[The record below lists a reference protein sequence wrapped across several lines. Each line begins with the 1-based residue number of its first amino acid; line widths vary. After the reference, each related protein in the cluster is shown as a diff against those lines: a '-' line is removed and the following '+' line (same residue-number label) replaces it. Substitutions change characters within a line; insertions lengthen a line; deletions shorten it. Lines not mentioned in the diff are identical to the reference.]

1 MDILMTEINSM
12 VRESDMNIKE
22 YAESTIDLI
31 DKIDQM
37 ELIRSSYFTEA
48 KKDSETAMVAA
59 QQKSLLEKIKD
70 SIKKIF
76 DKLIHAIPNLF
87 KKIRSSS
94 QRNRIEKL
102 GDKLNKMSKL
112 GIDLGK
118 LKVSI
123 PNIQAYD
130 SFINLMMMHYIMKF
144 DMKTF
149 GKTLG
154 AMTGPIM
161 KIDGL
166 IKNINSMTSELTS
179 GEATKNNISDILKQ
193 IYRRHPGY
201 AIQNRASLDA
211 NTRADQRRRGNTF
224 IDNEVGAANKN
235 KKLANMANTA
245 NLMHGNTL
253 SKRGS
258 FKYESVDNITVTEG
272 ISPYP
277 DASAY
282 DAGMAAIKA
291 IGTGVA
297 VANAGIAVIVFA
309 TLGAQLYPQLK
320 RFFSNAPSKVKTEV
334 ITVSALYKRAM
345 DMKLDLM
352 ENRIN
357 RAINESC
364 GSILKGMTLEEF
376 AKSDD
381 KDRSLVKA
389 AQKICEL
396 LNAYTKFEI
405 AELNYY
411 YRILLEVDSKLS
423 VKNAKKANGTPIVTK
438 EATDTEETTIN
449 MEDFMDL
456 ESFMSIE

>member
-70 SIKKIF
+70 NIKKIF
-76 DKLIHAIPNLF
+76 DRLVHAIPNLF

-94 QRNRIEKL
+94 QRNRVEKL
-102 GDKLNKMSKL
+102 GDKLNKMSKM

-118 LKVSI
+118 IKVSI

-130 SFINLMMMHYIMKF
+130 SFINLMMMEYAMKF
-144 DMKTF
+144 EMKTF
-149 GKTLG
+149 GRTLG
-154 AMTGPIM
+154 AMTGPVM

-179 GEATKNNISDILKQ
+179 GEATKNNITDILKQ

-201 AIQNRASLDA
+201 AALNRASLDA

-224 IDNEVGAANKN
+224 IDNEISTANKN
-235 KKLANMANTA
+235 KKLASMANTS
-245 NLMHGNTL
+245 NLMHRNTL
-253 SKRGS
+253 SQRGN
-258 FKYESVDNITVTEG
+258 FRYESVDDTTITEG
-272 ISPYP
+272 ISPINTT
-277 DASAY
+277 SY
-282 DAGMAAIKA
+282 DAGMAAMKA

-297 VANAGIAVIVFA
+297 AANVGITVIVFV

-345 DMKLDLM
+345 DMKLEVL

-357 RAINESC
+357 KSVNEAC
-364 GSILKGMTLEEF
+364 ANILKGMTLEEF
-376 AKSDD
+376 ANSDD
-381 KDRSLVKA
+381 KNRSLVKA

-423 VKNAKKANGTPIVTK
+423 IKNAKKANGTPIVTK
-438 EATDTEETTIN
+438 EAADTEETTVN

>member
-1 MDILMTEINSM
+1 MTEINGM
-12 VRESDMNIKE
+12 VRETDMNIKE

-48 KKDSETAMVAA
+48 KKDSETAIITA
-59 QQKSLLEKIKD
+59 QQKSFLEKIKD
-70 SIKKIF
+70 NIKKIF
-76 DKLIHAIPNLF
+76 DRLIHAIPNLF

-94 QRNRIEKL
+94 QRNRVEKL
-102 GDKLNKMSKL
+102 GDKLNKMSKM

-118 LKVSI
+118 IKVSI

-130 SFINLMMMHYIMKF
+130 SFINLMMMEYAMKF
-144 DMKTF
+144 EMKTF
-149 GKTLG
+149 GRTLG
-154 AMTGPIM
+154 AMTGPVM

-179 GEATKNNISDILKQ
+179 GEATKNNITDILKQ

-201 AIQNRASLDA
+201 ATLNRTSLDA

-224 IDNEVGAANKN
+224 IDNEISTANKN
-235 KKLANMANTA
+235 KKLAAMANTS
-245 NLMHGNTL
+245 NLMHKNTL
-253 SKRGS
+253 SQRGN
-258 FKYESVDNITVTEG
+258 FRYESVDDTTITEG
-272 ISPYP
+272 ISPINTT
-277 DASAY
+277 SY
-282 DAGMAAIKA
+282 DAGMAAMKA

-297 VANAGIAVIVFA
+297 AANVGITVIVFV

-345 DMKLDLM
+345 DMKLEVL

-357 RAINESC
+357 KSVNESC
-364 GSILKGMTLEEF
+364 ASILKGMTLEEF

-381 KDRSLVKA
+381 KNRSLVKA

-423 VKNAKKANGTPIVTK
+423 IKNAKKADGSPIVAK
-438 EATDTEETTIN
+438 ESSNTENDVCIN

-456 ESFMSIE
+456 ESFTATE

>member
-1 MDILMTEINSM
+1 MDILMTEINGM

-22 YAESTIDLI
+22 YVESTIDLI
-31 DKIDQM
+31 DRMDQM

-48 KKDSETAMVAA
+48 KKDSETAMVTA

-76 DKLIHAIPNLF
+76 DKLVHAIPNLF

-94 QRNRIEKL
+94 QRNRVEKI
-102 GDKLNKMSKL
+102 GDKLNKMSKM

-118 LKVSI
+118 IKVSI

-130 SFINLMMMHYIMKF
+130 SFINSIMLEYILKF
-144 DMKTF
+144 EIKTY
-149 GKTLG
+149 GRVLG
-154 AMTGPIM
+154 AMNGPIM

-166 IKNINSMTSELTS
+166 IKSINSMTSELTS
-179 GEATKNNISDILKQ
+179 GEATKNNINDILKKL
-193 IYRRHPGY
+193 YRRHPGY
-201 AIQNRASLDA
+201 AIRNRSSLDA

-224 IDNEVGAANKN
+224 ADNEMNSAVKN
-235 KKLANMANTA
+235 KRMANMASTS
-245 NLMHGNTL
+245 NLMYGNTL
-253 SKRGS
+253 AQRGK
-258 FKYESVDNITVTEG
+258 FRYESTGDTTITEG
-272 ISPYP
+272 LSPV
-277 DASAY
+277 D
-282 DAGMAAIKA
+282 DIDFDGMETALNVLGTATVVGN
-291 IGTGVA
+291 IG
-297 VANAGIAVIVFA
+297 IMVITFVMI
-309 TLGAQLYPQLK
+309 GAQIYPQLK

-345 DMKLDLM
+345 DMKLDVM
-352 ENRIN
+352 ENRLN
-357 RAINESC
+357 RSINEAC

-381 KDRSLVKA
+381 KNRSLVKA

-396 LNAYTKFEI
+396 LNAYTKFQI

>member
-1 MDILMTEINSM
+1 MDILMTEINGM
-12 VRESDMNIKE
+12 VRETDMNIKE

-31 DKIDQM
+31 DRMDQM

-70 SIKKIF
+70 NIKKIF
-76 DKLIHAIPNLF
+76 DKLIHVIPNLF

-94 QRNRIEKL
+94 QRSRVEKL
-102 GDKLNKMSKL
+102 GNRLNKMSKM

-118 LKVSI
+118 IKVSI

-130 SFINLMMMHYIMKF
+130 SFINSIMLEYIMKF
-144 DMKTF
+144 EIKTY
-149 GKTLG
+149 GRVLG
-154 AMTGPIM
+154 AVNGPIM

-166 IKNINSMTSELTS
+166 IKSINSMTSELTS
-179 GEATKNNISDILKQ
+179 GEATKNNINDILKK

-201 AIQNRASLDA
+201 AIRNRSSLDA

-224 IDNEVGAANKN
+224 VDNEMNSAAKN
-235 KKLANMANTA
+235 KRMANMASTS
-245 NLMHGNTL
+245 NLMYGNTL
-253 SKRGS
+253 AQRGK
-258 FKYESVDNITVTEG
+258 FRYESTGDATITEG
-272 ISPYP
+272 LSPVN
-277 DASAY
+277 DTGLDVETALN
-282 DAGMAAIKA
+282 A
-291 IGTGVA
+291 IGIATVVG
-297 VANAGIAVIVFA
+297 NIGIMTITFVMI
-309 TLGAQLYPQLK
+309 GAQVYPQLK

-334 ITVSALYKRAM
+334 ITVSALYKRTM
-345 DMKLDLM
+345 DMKLDVM
-352 ENRIN
+352 ENRLN
-357 RAINESC
+357 RSINEAC

-381 KDRSLVKA
+381 KNRSLVKA

-396 LNAYTKFEI
+396 LNAYTKFQI

-423 VKNAKKANGTPIVTK
+423 IKNAKKANGTPIVTK
-438 EATDTEETTIN
+438 ESTDTEDTTIN

-456 ESFMSIE
+456 ESFMATE